1 MPRISKYYGIAIYM
15 YYQDHAP
22 PHVHAIYG
30 DNEAVFDIATGKKLE
45 GELPK
50 RAAKLVSTWARL
62 HRQQLQE
69 NWERAQ
75 AGEPLQQIEPLE

>member
-15 YYQDHAP
+15 YFQDHAP
-22 PHVHAIYG
+22 PHFHAIYG
-30 DNEAVFDIATGKKLE
+30 DDEAIFEIATAKTLE

-50 RAAKLVSTWARL
+50 RAAKLVRTWARL
-62 HRQQLQE
+62 HRRQLQQ

-75 AGEPLQQIEPLE
+75 AGEPLQQIDPLD